1 MREFSLL
8 KRIDPKQIFICL
20 LLMSVSLL
28 VISAT
33 DPSISHPEAH
43 DVIQQGFFTPK
54 VLKQLQRFLIG
65 WGLFFVFTYLD
76 YHKLRKWALVAYI
89 IAIISLIGLFFVPA
103 VQNVHRWYRLP
114 LIGGSI
120 QPSEY
125 AKLIV
130 VIFLS
135 WYLEKQR
142 RPDSYLTAF
151 KSSLLVALPFFL
163 ILKQPDL
170 GTALVLG
177 PICLVMFYLANLP
190 SFFIRALTTFALL
203 SLVIILAIFLGFIS
217 HENAKPTATK
227 FLKEYQYERLNPDS
241 HHGRAA
247 QIAIGAGGIK
257 GSGWRA
263 SIFTCRGWLPYAYT
277 DSVFAAF
284 GEEYGLIGMIIL
296 LALFYALTY
305 FGFQVTL
312 VAKDSFGRM
321 LSAGITIY
329 LAMHIIINISMMA
342 GLLPITGVPLPLISY
357 GGSSLFVT
365 MSALGILQSIFCR
378 RFMF

>member
-1 MREFSLL
+1 MQEFFLL
-8 KRIDPKQIFICL
+8 KRIDLKQVLISL
-20 LLMSVSLL
+20 LLMGVSLL

-33 DPSISHPEAH
+33 DPSISHPEALDAIH
-43 DVIQQGFFTPK
+43 QGFFTPK
-54 VLKQLQRFLIG
+54 VIKQLQHIFIS
-65 WGLFFVFTYLD
+65 WGLFFFFTYQD
-76 YHKLRKWALVAYI
+76 YHILRKWALVAYLLTI
-89 IAIISLIGLFFVPA
+89 LSLIGLFFAPA
-103 VQNVHRWYRLP
+103 IQNVHRWYRVP
-114 LIGGSI
+114 FIGGSI

-125 AKLIV
+125 AKLIL

-142 RPDSYLTAF
+142 RSDYFTAC
-151 KSSLLVALPFFL
+151 KACLLVALPFVL

-190 SFFIRALTTFALL
+190 TFFIRSLATFA
-203 SLVIILAIFLGFIS
+203 ILALIGILTIFLGFVS
-217 HENAKPTATK
+217 HEDAKPIATK

-247 QIAIGAGGIK
+247 QIAIGTGGIK

-284 GEEYGLIGMIIL
+284 GEEYGLIGMLIL
-296 LALFYALTY
+296 LAFFYALIY

-329 LAMHIIINISMMA
+329 LSMHIIINISMMA

>member
-1 MREFSLL
+1 MG
-8 KRIDPKQIFICL
+8 
-20 LLMSVSLL
+20 VSLL

-33 DPSISHPEAH
+33 DPSISHPEAQ
-43 DVIQQGFFTPK
+43 DTIQQGFFTPK
-54 VLKQLQRFLIG
+54 VIKQLQRFLIG
-65 WGLFFVFTYLD
+65 WGLFFLFTYLD
-76 YHKLRKWALVAYI
+76 YHQLRKWALAAYVL
-89 IAIISLIGLFFVPA
+89 AILSLIGLFFAPA
-103 VQNVHRWYRLP
+103 VQNVHRWYRIP
-114 LIGGSI
+114 IIGGSI

-142 RPDSYLTAF
+142 RPDSYFTAF
-151 KSSLLVALPFFL
+151 KALCLVGLPFLL

-190 SFFIRALTTFALL
+190 TFVIKALSSIAVVAFICILT
-203 SLVIILAIFLGFIS
+203 IFLGFVS
-217 HENAKPTATK
+217 HEEAKPIATK

-284 GEEYGLIGMIIL
+284 AEEYGLIGMLAL
-296 LALFYALTY
+296 LALFYALIY

-342 GLLPITGVPLPLISY
+342 GMLPITGVPLPLISY